1 MCPSLQWFTC
11 PFAACY
17 TELDDNK
24 TRRRCPGTWVWALFG
39 SVLHLQDNISSLT
52 DTGGT
57 GAPAAVPW
65 VTASLDILQ
74 QLAQTKRALT
84 YKKQHMPK
92 KPLQDYAKNI
102 NAHGPEEFHW
112 TNWTYSHEWI
122 SANFSMSVKEMARSI
137 CAIGKG
143 SVACSTVDSTSWRAR
158 KGSGCRE
165 DRDDSPG
172 CF

>member
-1 MCPSLQWFTC
+1 MITRLGEDAQAHECGHCSGLSCICRTTSPRWRTLVAREHPLRCHEWLPAWTSCNNLPKPREHSPIRSSTCLKNPSRIMQ
-11 PFAACY
+11 
-17 TELDDNK
+17 
-24 TRRRCPGTWVWALFG
+24 
-39 SVLHLQDNISSLT
+39 
-52 DTGGT
+52 
-57 GAPAAVPW
+57 
-65 VTASLDILQ
+65 
-74 QLAQTKRALT
+74 
-84 YKKQHMPK
+84 
-92 KPLQDYAKNI
+92 KNI
-102 NAHGPEEFHW
+102 NAHRPEEFHW